1 MLKNIKIFHK
11 VTLLSTIL
19 LIFTCIIG
27 FIGYSFIRNSN
38 DNLSAMYDNNIK
50 AINLLDDI
58 RIQSRT
64 CQYDLVNLALNNGN
78 ESNQQDYIKE
88 MNSKIEGITNDISQY
103 KQLKLDDNERD
114 EINKLESNL
123 PKYKNVCN
131 KIKDMSSSEN
141 FKTEDINEYLI
152 SNKDFIDGFR
162 SISNALLKSHI
173 KKTDDIYSQTQV
185 ANTKSITILLILIAL
200 AIFIGILVTFL
211 IVKPITSALCSATNW
226 FEVLA
231 TGDFTKEI
239 PPHLLNSKD
248 EIGVMLKT
256 TDKMQKSI
264 KNLLASVIN
273 ESSNIK
279 NMIRNTNDNMSKLS
293 NEMQDV
299 FATTE
304 QLSAGMQETAASTEK
319 MNAISTEIQNTI
331 ETIAFK
337 SKESETVSDNISNR
351 ANKIKSDAISSQK
364 NADEIYSC
372 TNKNLRDAIEQSKA
386 VEQIRTLSNSILE
399 ITSQTNLL
407 ALNAS
412 IEAARA
418 GDAGKGFAVVASEIG
433 KLAEDSES
441 TVNEIQNV
449 TQTVLN
455 SVENLATSS
464 NEILEFVDK
473 RVKQDY
479 SSMVATGETYNN
491 DAQNI
496 YKLSNDFSDATTQI
510 RILMQNIISS
520 LKGINI
526 STNEGAEGTSNIASK
541 TSNVVENISDIKN
554 QTNSIKDSID
564 NLSKFVSKFK
574 IS

>member
-1 MLKNIKIFHK
+1 MLKNLKIFHK
-11 VTLLSTIL
+11 VTLLSIIL

-38 DNLSAMYDNNIK
+38 DNLSAMYNNNIK

-64 CQYDLVNLALNNGN
+64 CQYDLANLALNNGN

-88 MNSKIEGITNDISQY
+88 MNSKIDGITNDISQY

-123 PKYKNVCN
+123 PEYKNVCN
-131 KIKDMSSSEN
+131 KIKDMSSSKN

-152 SNKDFIDGFR
+152 NNKDFIDGFR

-173 KKTDDIYSQTQV
+173 KKTDDIYLQTQV

-200 AIFIGILVTFL
+200 AIFIGIIVTFL
-211 IVKPITSALCSATNW
+211 VVKPITSALGSATNC
-226 FEVLA
+226 FGILA
-231 TGDFTKEI
+231 TGDFTQEI
-239 PPHLLNSKD
+239 PSHLLNSKD
-248 EIGVMLKT
+248 EIGEMLKA

-264 KNLLASVIN
+264 KNLLASVVN
-273 ESSNIK
+273 ESLNIK

-337 SKESETVSDNISNR
+337 SKESETVSNNISNR

-386 VEQIRTLSNSILE
+386 VEQIRTLSNAILE

-441 TVNEIQNV
+441 AVNEIQNV
-449 TQTVLN
+449 AQTVLN

-479 SSMVATGETYNN
+479 SSMVTTGETYNN

-510 RILMQNIISS
+510 RTLMQNIISS

-526 STNEGAEGTSNIASK
+526 STNEGAEGTSNIAAK

-554 QTNSIKDSID
+554 QTNSMKDSID